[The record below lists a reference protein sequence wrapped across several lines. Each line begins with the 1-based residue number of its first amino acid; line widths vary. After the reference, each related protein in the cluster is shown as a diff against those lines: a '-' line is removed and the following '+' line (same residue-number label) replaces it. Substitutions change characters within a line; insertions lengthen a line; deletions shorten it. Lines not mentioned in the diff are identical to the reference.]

1 MAKRVFIGMLALT
14 LSLSFVL
21 FNIFSKQLSMDNHE
35 NRFLTRFPAVLES
48 KTIPEFIDNM
58 NDFMI
63 DSAPFRYKCVKLV
76 NELEYKLFRTT
87 DSSQVILG
95 KQGWMF
101 LKDGPNSGTPLANYQ
116 GLLTYSPE
124 EISIFCDGLE
134 QRKTFYEKFGTMLT
148 VVIAPCKPAI
158 YGECIP
164 DCYPIV
170 NEENRTDILAR
181 NVAESTS
188 VIVSYEKNRML
199 ELKDTV
205 QLYFPRD
212 THWNHAGALVALDKV
227 LSQLGLPVETDFT
240 GYGFKEGEP
249 QEMDLPNLCG
259 LYDLFPLCTDRIAT
273 NYEYMNDPRSVLVIG
288 DSYSQY
294 FVPYLERRF
303 ASVQWEDV
311 RSCSM
316 DELVMNLQPDIVIL
330 EANERYMDAMFK
342 QINGF

>member
-1 MAKRVFIGMLALT
+1 MAKKVFVSVLALV

-35 NRFLTRFPAVLES
+35 NRFLTRFPAVLAS
-48 KTIPEFIDNM
+48 RTGPEFIHNM
-58 NDFMI
+58 NEFMI

-76 NELEYKLFRTT
+76 NELEYKLFKTT

-95 KQGWMF
+95 KEGWMF

-116 GLLTYSPE
+116 GILTYSPE
-124 EISIFCDGLE
+124 ELLTFCDGLE
-134 QRKTFYEKFGTMLT
+134 QRKNFYEKFGTTLT
-148 VVIAPCKPAI
+148 VVLAPCKPVV
-158 YGECIP
+158 YGEYVP
-164 DCYPIV
+164 DCYPAI
-170 NEENRTDILAR
+170 NEENRTDMLADYVDK
-181 NVAESTS
+181 NTS
-188 VIVSYEKNRML
+188 VIMSYEKDRMR

-240 GYGFKEGEP
+240 EYGFTEGEP

-259 LYDLFPLCTDRIAT
+259 LYGIFPLCTDRVAT
-273 NYEYMNDPRSVLVIG
+273 NYDYEKDPRSVLIIG

-294 FVPYLERRF
+294 FVPYLEKRF

-316 DELVMNLQPDIVIL
+316 DELVMSSQPDIVIL
-330 EANERYMDAMFK
+330 EANERYMDAVFK

>member
-134 QRKTFYEKFGTMLT
+134 QRKTFYERFGTTLT
-148 VVIAPCKPAI
+148 VVIAPCKPSI
-158 YGECIP
+158 YGEYIP
-164 DCYPIV
+164 DCYPVV
-170 NEENRTDILAR
+170 NEENRTDMLAR
-181 NVAESTS
+181 SVADNTS

-199 ELKDTV
+199 ELKNNV

>member
-1 MAKRVFIGMLALT
+1 MAKKVFVSVLAVI

-35 NRFLTRFPAVLES
+35 NRFLTRFPAVLAS
-48 KTIPEFIDNM
+48 KTIPEFINNM
-58 NDFMI
+58 NEFMI

-76 NELEYKLFRTT
+76 NELEYMLFKTT

-95 KQGWMF
+95 KDGWMF
-101 LKDGPNSGTPLANYQ
+101 LKDGPNEGTPLANYQ
-116 GLLTYSPE
+116 GVLTYNDGE
-124 EISIFCDGLE
+124 LFVFCDGLE
-134 QRKTFYEKFGTMLT
+134 QRKTFYEKLGTTLT
-148 VVIAPCKPAI
+148 VVFAPCKPAV
-158 YGECIP
+158 YGEYIP
-164 DCYPIV
+164 DCYPVV
-170 NEENRTDILAR
+170 NEENRTDRLAEYVSD
-181 NVAESTS
+181 NTS
-188 VIVSYEKNRML
+188 VIMSYEKTRMR

-227 LSQLGLPVETDFT
+227 LSQLGLQTETDFSK
-240 GYGFKEGEP
+240 YDFAEGGA

-259 LYDLFPLCTDRIAT
+259 LYDLFPLCTDRIAA
-273 NYEYMNDPRSVLVIG
+273 NYSYEIDTRTVMVIG

-303 ASVQWEDV
+303 ATVIWEDI

-316 DELVMNLQPDIVIL
+316 DELVMTNSPDIVIL
-330 EANERYMDAMFK
+330 EANERYMEAMFK

>member
-1 MAKRVFIGMLALT
+1 MAKKAFVGILALI

-35 NRFLTRFPAVLES
+35 NRFLTRFPAVLQS
-48 KTIPEFIDNM
+48 RTVPEFISNM

-76 NELEYKLFRTT
+76 NEWEYRIFGTT

-95 KQGWMF
+95 KEGWMF

-116 GLLTYSPE
+116 GLLTYSQE
-124 EISIFCDGLE
+124 EISLFCEGLE
-134 QRKTFYEKFGTMLT
+134 QRKNFYEKFGTELT
-148 VVIAPCKPAI
+148 VVIAPCKPAV
-158 YGECIP
+158 YGEYIP
-164 DCYPIV
+164 DCYPVV
-170 NEENRTDILAR
+170 NSMNRTDVLAQAVADGTNVIL
-181 NVAESTS
+181 
-188 VIVSYEKNRML
+188 SYEKERMRG
-199 ELKDTV
+199 LKDTV

-212 THWNHAGALVALDKV
+212 THWNHAGALVALDRILV
-227 LSQLGLPVETDFT
+227 QLGLSTESDFENYDFT
-240 GYGFKEGEP
+240 EGEP

-259 LYDLFPLCTDRIAT
+259 LYDLFPLCTDRVALD
-273 NYEYMNDPRSVLVIG
+273 YEYEKDPRSVLVVG

-294 FVPYLERRF
+294 FVPYLEKRF

-316 DELVMNLQPDIVIL
+316 DEIVMATQPDIVIL
-330 EANERYMDAMFK
+330 EANERYIDAMFR

>member
-1 MAKRVFIGMLALT
+1 
-14 LSLSFVL
+14 
-21 FNIFSKQLSMDNHE
+21 
-35 NRFLTRFPAVLES
+35 
-48 KTIPEFIDNM
+48 
-58 NDFMI
+58 
-63 DSAPFRYKCVKLV
+63 
-76 NELEYKLFRTT
+76 
-87 DSSQVILG
+87 

-134 QRKTFYEKFGTMLT
+134 QRKTFYEKFGTVLT

>member
-1 MAKRVFIGMLALT
+1 MAKKVFVGILAFV

-35 NRFLTRFPAVLES
+35 NRFLTRFPEVLQS
-48 KTIPEFIDNM
+48 RTVPEFINNM
-58 NDFMI
+58 NEFMI

-76 NELEYKLFRTT
+76 NELEYRIFKST

-95 KQGWMF
+95 KDGWMF

-116 GLLTYSPE
+116 GILTYSDE
-124 EISIFCDGLE
+124 EVSLFCGGLE
-134 QRKTFYEKFGTMLT
+134 QRKSFYEKFGTTLT

-158 YGECIP
+158 YGEYIP
-164 DCYPIV
+164 DCYPVI
-170 NEENRTDILAR
+170 NEENRTDKLAQA
-181 NVAESTS
+181 VADSTS
-188 VIVSYEKNRML
+188 VILSYEKERMR
-199 ELKDTV
+199 ELKEEV

-212 THWNHAGALVALDKV
+212 THWNHAGALISLDRI
-227 LSQLGLPVETDFT
+227 LSQLGIPVEDDFAE
-240 GYGFKEGEP
+240 YGFREGDP

-259 LYDLFPLCTDRIAT
+259 LYDMFPPCTDRVAE
-273 NYEYMNDPRSVLVIG
+273 NYDYEIDPRSILIIG

-294 FVPYLERRF
+294 YISYLEKRF
-303 ASVQWEDV
+303 AAVQWEDV

-316 DELVMNLQPDIVIL
+316 DELVMELQPDIVIL
-330 EANERYMDAMFK
+330 EANERYIDAIFK